1 MNSLSAQQKGSFYA
15 IASGLCYGFI
25 GYFGISLMDEGLS
38 VFNMLFWRFLVT
50 TLFML
55 IMLIPQYRIL
65 LKSFKESLKAL
76 FYGMILYSSSGIL
89 YFISS
94 QSIGTGLSMVVFFIY
109 PAIVMLFNV
118 IFYKAKISK
127 IYYFAFS
134 MILIGMVL
142 LVDTHKFMLDVF
154 GIVLGIL
161 SAILYAFYII
171 ASKNLNISPTLSTLM
186 VSLGCML
193 TCLISALIDSS
204 FYIPSGFNNW
214 VDISSMALICTAF
227 PILFLLEGLKYIS
240 SEKASIL
247 SVLEPV
253 FVVILGIIL
262 LNEKVTGIRIIGIV
276 IILSGALMTLLP
288 NKSKINE

>member
-171 ASKNLNISPTLSTLM
+171 ASKDLNISSTLSTFM

>member
-288 NKSKINE
+288 NKSKINK